1 MNERHSLVAG
11 GSGAPTTERNIIYS
25 VIARGTVI
33 LVEETLNK
41 SGRKIAGNF
50 ATITNK
56 LLPRFPET
64 DGKASFIYDQ
74 YMFHLI
80 RKDRFKYLCMSDR
93 DAKRRITFAFLGE
106 VMQTFVERFGE
117 NMATANAYGMNADFA
132 PTLQE
137 LMQKYNDPAQ
147 DKISEAHKKVADVK
161 SIMIENIDKV
171 LLRGEKMEILVDR
184 ANNLKENTQ
193 EFKFESNQLRKRMCR
208 KHAKWIAILVGIVVV
223 IILIIVISVVVNNSS
238 SSSRRLLM

>member
-1 MNERHSLVAG
+1 MFVQLG
-11 GSGAPTTERNIIYS
+11 KIGAPTTERNIIYS

-137 LMQKYNDPAQ
+137 LM
-147 DKISEAHKKVADVK
+147 V
-161 SIMIENIDKV
+161 
-171 LLRGEKMEILVDR
+171 
-184 ANNLKENTQ
+184 
-193 EFKFESNQLRKRMCR
+193 C
-208 KHAKWIAILVGIVVV
+208 
-223 IILIIVISVVVNNSS
+223 
-238 SSSRRLLM
+238 SSRNPFSPAVLPVITPFWICE